1 MNTKDVYQE
10 SPIVKRRKLISFFAL
25 TLSTFAALF
34 GLFWLGFILF
44 DVLRHGI
51 QGLNLE
57 LFIEDPAPPGIPGG
71 GLRNAFIGQLEIV
84 FFATIIGV
92 PLGILAGTFIAEYA
106 RGTKFAKTISILSDI
121 MVSVPSIVV
130 GTFIY
135 AIMVQPIGHINIG
148 GVVGVLFL
156 SAILAIIF
164 GGILNFIVNKLFP
177 LKESSAGKLVSLVN
191 TVITILFGVFMFSFL
206 LPKLVDKIQGFNGWA
221 GAASLAFIMIPVVLR
236 TTEDM
241 LSLVP
246 WTLREAAFAL
256 GASYYRVIKDVVYKA
271 AATGILTGVIL
282 SISRVAGETA
292 PLLFTSFNNSYFTM
306 NMNEPMASLTVT
318 IFNYAMGPYEDWH
331 IKAWAASFVITFFIL
346 IVTILSRFIIHI
358 KYKG

>member
-1 MNTKDVYQE
+1 MIINE
-10 SPIVKRRKLISFFAL
+10 SYVRRRKIKGFIAL
-25 TLSTFAALF
+25 TLSALAAFL

-57 LFIEDPAPPGIPGG
+57 LFTEDPAPPGIPGG
-71 GLRNAFIGQLEIV
+71 GLKNAFVGQLEIV
-84 FFATIIGV
+84 FFETIIGV
-92 PLGILAGTFIAEYA
+92 PIGILAGTFIAEYA
-106 RGTKFAKTISILSDI
+106 RGTKFAKTVSILSDI

-135 AIMVQPIGHINIG
+135 AILVKPIGNINIG
-148 GVVGVLFL
+148 GIIAVGFL
-156 SAILAIIF
+156 SAIIAVIF
-164 GGILNFIVNKLFP
+164 GGILNFIVNKL
-177 LKESSAGKLVSLVN
+177 LKLNAKLLNLTLSLI
-191 TVITILFGVFMFSFL
+191 TVLFGLFVFLILST
-206 LPKLVDKIQGFNGWA
+206 KLVDKIQGFNGWA
-221 GAASLAFIMIPVVLR
+221 GATALAFIMIPVVLR

-256 GASYYRVIKDVVYKA
+256 GASYFKVIKDIVYRA

-292 PLLFTSFNNSYFTM
+292 PLLFTSFNNSYFTL
-306 NMNEPMASLTVT
+306 NMNEPVASLTVT

-331 IKAWAASFVITFFIL
+331 IKAWAASFVIMVFIL
-346 IVTILSRFIIHI
+346 FITILARAIIHW
-358 KYKG
+358 KYKNN